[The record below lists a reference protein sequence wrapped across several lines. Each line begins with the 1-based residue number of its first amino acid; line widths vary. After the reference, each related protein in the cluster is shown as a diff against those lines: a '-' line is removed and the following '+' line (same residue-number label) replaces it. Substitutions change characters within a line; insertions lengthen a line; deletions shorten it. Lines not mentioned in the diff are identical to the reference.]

1 MNFTAIVAASIGSA
15 AFFSLATALKHRSA
29 SQMPHMDRLSPG
41 RIVGYV
47 WATLKNPLWLGGIAA
62 DVFGLALQVYALHI
76 GPLSVVQ
83 PLLVSAVLFSLV
95 VAHRI
100 AGTRVSRREVLLGS
114 VLVVA
119 VAGFLVVS
127 GAFEIREGRTHFWST
142 VIASVVAVLI
152 VLGCVIGARRGRQDP
167 TRSRRA
173 AALLGVAAGTIYAC
187 TAALIK
193 SCTHVLQLHGLV
205 GLLTT
210 WQPYVLLIAGATG
223 LFLAQMAFQAGPLAA
238 SLPATAT
245 TDPLASVA
253 LGLVIFHERLH
264 SDPLS
269 VIVSLACLAAMTIAV
284 RQLSRVRAQVEQ
296 DVASGTSHQT
306 TP

>member
-1 MNFTAIVAASIGSA
+1 MNLVAVLLASVGSA

-29 SQMPHMDRLSPG
+29 GQMPHMEHFSPKNIG
-41 RIVGYV
+41 GYI
-47 WATLKNPLWLGGIAA
+47 WATLKNPLYLGGIGS

-83 PLLVSAVLFSLV
+83 PLLVSSVVFSLIV
-95 VAHRI
+95 SHRI
-100 AGTRVSRREVLLGS
+100 AGTRVSRREIVLGS
-114 VLVVA
+114 VLVAA
-119 VAGFLVVS
+119 VAGFLIVS
-127 GAFEIREGRTHFWST
+127 GAFQIREGRTHFWST
-142 VIASVVAVLI
+142 VIASAVAVLI
-152 VLGCVIGARRGRQDP
+152 VVACVTSARRGRHSP
-167 TRSRRA
+167 SGARRA
-173 AALLGVAAGTIYAC
+173 AALLGIAAGTIYAC

-193 SCTHVLQLHGLV
+193 SCTHVLQLHGPL

-210 WQPYVLLIAGATG
+210 WQPYVLIIAGATG
-223 LFLAQMAFQAGPLAA
+223 LLLAQMAFQAGPLAA

-264 SDPLS
+264 HDPLS
-269 VIVSLACLAAMTIAV
+269 VIASLICLGAMTMAV
-284 RQLSRVRAQVEQ
+284 LHLSRVRAQVE
-296 DVASGTSHQT
+296 DANTAATHHQR

>member
-1 MNFTAIVAASIGSA
+1 MNLAAVLLASLGSA

-29 SQMPHMDRLSPG
+29 GEMPHMEHLSPKN
-41 RIVGYV
+41 IVNYI
-47 WATLKNPLWLGGIAA
+47 WATLQHPLYLAGIGS
-62 DVFGLALQVYALHI
+62 DVFGLGLQVYALHI

-83 PLLVSAVLFSLV
+83 PLLVSSVLFSLV
-95 VAHRI
+95 VAHWI
-100 AGTRVSRREVLLGS
+100 AGTRVSRREVLLGL
-114 VLVVA
+114 VLVIA

-142 VIASVVAVLI
+142 VIASAVAVLI
-152 VLGCVIGARRGRQDP
+152 VVACVTGARRASHQPLGA
-167 TRSRRA
+167 RRA
-173 AALLGVAAGTIYAC
+173 AALLGIAAGTIYAC

-193 SCTHVLQLHGLV
+193 SCTHVLQLHGPV

-210 WQPYVLLIAGATG
+210 WQPYVLIVAGATG

-245 TDPLASVA
+245 ADPLASVA

-264 SDPLS
+264 HDPLS
-269 VIVSLACLAAMTIAV
+269 VIASLICLGAMTTAV
-284 RQLSRVRAQVEQ
+284 VHLSRVRASVEDTNTAAQ
-296 DVASGTSHQT
+296 QQR

>member
-1 MNFTAIVAASIGSA
+1 MNLAAVLMASIGSA

-29 SQMPHMDRLSPG
+29 GQMPHMEHLSPKN
-41 RIVGYV
+41 IANYI
-47 WATLKNPLWLGGIAA
+47 WATLRHPLYLGGIGS
-62 DVFGLALQVYALHI
+62 DVFGLGLQVYALHI

-83 PLLVSAVLFSLV
+83 PLLVSSVLFSLIV
-95 VAHRI
+95 SHWI
-100 AGTRVSRREVLLGS
+100 AGTRVSKREIALGS

-119 VAGFLVVS
+119 VAGFLLVS

-142 VIASVVAVLI
+142 VIASAVAVLI
-152 VLGCVIGARRGRQDP
+152 VVGCVIGARRASHQPLGA
-167 TRSRRA
+167 RRA
-173 AALLGVAAGTIYAC
+173 AALLGIAAGTIYAC

-193 SCTHVLQLHGLV
+193 SCTHVLQLHGPV

-210 WQPYVLLIAGATG
+210 WQPYVLIIAGATG

-264 SDPLS
+264 NDPLS
-269 VIVSLACLAAMTIAV
+269 VIASLICLGAMTTAV
-284 RQLSRVRAQVEQ
+284 VHLSRVRAQVE
-296 DVASGTSHQT
+296 DTNSAAAHHQR

>member
-1 MNFTAIVAASIGSA
+1 MNFAAIILASLGAA

-29 SQMPHMDRLSPG
+29 GQMAHIDRLTPHSV
-41 RIVGYV
+41 VGFV
-47 WATLKNPLWLGGIAA
+47 WATLKHPLWLGGIGA

-83 PLLVSAVLFSLV
+83 PLLVSAVLFSLI
-95 VAHRI
+95 VAHWI
-100 AGTRVSRREVLLGS
+100 AGTPVSRREILLGL

-119 VAGFLVVS
+119 VGGFLVVS
-127 GAFEIREGRTHFWST
+127 GAFEIRDGRTHFWST
-142 VIASVVAVLI
+142 VIAAAVAVLI
-152 VLGCVIGARRGRQDP
+152 VVGCVVVARRGRSNP
-167 TRSRRA
+167 ERARRA
-173 AALLGVAAGTIYAC
+173 AALLGIAAGTIYAC

-193 SCTHVLQLHGLV
+193 SCTHVLQVHGPV
-205 GLLTT
+205 GLITT

-269 VIVSLACLAAMTIAV
+269 VVASLVCLGAMATAV
-284 RQLSRVRAQVEQ
+284 VHLSRVRATFNEGVP
-296 DVASGTSHQT
+296 AHQT

>member
-1 MNFTAIVAASIGSA
+1 MNFAAVVATSIGSA

-29 SQMPHMDRLSPG
+29 GQMPHMDRLSPG

-47 WATLKNPLWLGGIAA
+47 RATLTNPLWLGGIAA

-95 VAHRI
+95 VAHWI

-114 VLVVA
+114 VVVVA
-119 VAGFLVVS
+119 VASFLVVS

-142 VIASVVAVLI
+142 VIASAVAVLI
-152 VLGCVIGARRGRQDP
+152 VIGCVSGARRGRRDP

-193 SCTHVLQLHGLV
+193 SCTHVLQLHGPV
-205 GLLTT
+205 GLIVT
-210 WQPYVLLIAGATG
+210 WQPYVLIIAGATG

-245 TDPLASVA
+245 ADPLASVA

-264 SDPLS
+264 HDPLS
-269 VIVSLACLAAMTIAV
+269 VIISLTCLGAMTVAV
-284 RQLSRVRAQVEQ
+284 VQLSQVRARVEGE
-296 DVASGTSHQT
+296 ATHPTSVRDR
-306 TP
+306 